1 MNRKTFGIGLLLV
14 VAGCGQHG
22 MDAAPSPTEQPS
34 SAVKAAA
41 PSKPSDESPKGCMN
55 DRYANEP
62 TPPPPAAPIDDHYRK
77 NGAESEA
84 RKMAAWEKAERE
96 NPTLNRQSLVPDAP
110 PDSKLLERQAQYLKA
125 LEDLQATHQHKYGP
139 AYERERVAL
148 KERIFPED

>member
-14 VAGCGQHG
+14 VASCGHG
-22 MDAAPSPTEQPS
+22 MDAEPSPTEQTS
-34 SAVKAAA
+34 SVVQAAA
-41 PSKPSDESPKGCMN
+41 PTKPIDELPKGCMN
-55 DRYANEP
+55 DRYGNEP
-62 TPPPPAAPIDDHYRK
+62 TPPPPAAPIDDQYRK

-96 NPTLNRQSLVPDAP
+96 NPTLNRQLVASETP
-110 PDSKLLERQAQYLKA
+110 PDSKLLDRQAQYLKA
-125 LEDLQATHQHKYGP
+125 LQDLEVKHRHQYGP